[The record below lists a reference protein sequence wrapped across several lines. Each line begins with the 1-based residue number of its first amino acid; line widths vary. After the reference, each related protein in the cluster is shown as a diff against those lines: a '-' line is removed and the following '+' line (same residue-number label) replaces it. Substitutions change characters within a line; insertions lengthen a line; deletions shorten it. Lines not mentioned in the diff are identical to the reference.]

1 MVNEMIEYLYIF
13 SYFIIYAFIGWI
25 VELTWR
31 SIIEEKKFVKETG
44 FLIGPWCP
52 IYGVGALLIIFLL
65 NDYKNDIFALFII
78 ATVLCTSLEY
88 ITSFLME
95 KAFGRRW
102 WDYSNYKFNLNGR
115 ICLLNSTSFGIAGV
129 VLVKY
134 LHPFLT
140 GIISKLPSAS
150 FLVLVIF
157 VLFLFLN
164 DLIMSLITTI
174 ELKGV
179 FDKLSINKNKRLLFK
194 KDPKRLTGE
203 VIAKKPKFIIFF
215 MIHILKRFPN
225 LINSSGKEIKKGL
238 TYLINFPFRRKK

>member
-1 MVNEMIEYLYIF
+1 MIEYLYIF
-13 SYFIIYAFIGWI
+13 SYFIIYAFIGWV
-25 VELTWR
+25 VELIWR

-52 IYGVGALLIIFLL
+52 IYGVGALIIIFFL
-65 NDYKNDIFALFII
+65 NYYKNDVFALFII
-78 ATVLCTSLEY
+78 AAVLSTILEY
-88 ITSFLME
+88 LTSFIME

-102 WDYSNYKFNLNGR
+102 WDYSKYKFNLNGR

-129 VLVKY
+129 LLVKFV
-134 LHPFLT
+134 HPFLT
-140 GIISKLPSAS
+140 STILKLPTTS
-150 FLVLVIF
+150 FLILVLF

-179 FDKLSINKNKRLLFK
+179 FDKLLINKNKKLLFK
-194 KDPKRLTGE
+194 RDPKRITGE
-203 VIAKKPKFIIFF
+203 VLDKKPKFVIFF
-215 MIHILKRFPN
+215 MIHVLRRFPN